1 MDEDGFTMVFSPALV
16 DKLKGEDA
24 EEEIPPPPA
33 IIPPRENTYTT
44 LRRQESST
52 FKEIQ
57 SMIDSFP
64 VENTEKKK
72 VPCARE
78 EAKCTKCLDESGSAS
93 HCGTYIEQFS
103 ACMNQFRA

>member
-72 VPCARE
+72 FLVLE
-78 EAKCTKCLDESGSAS
+78 KKQNVQSVL
-93 HCGTYIEQFS
+93 
-103 ACMNQFRA
+103 MNQARHHTAAPISNSLVPA